1 MILLFVPLK
10 VTTDYTMMKSLIPV
24 SSLIKKCSDSSI
36 SVCGIC
42 DENLYGVMEFYNSCL
57 EAHIKPII
65 GLEVE
70 INHVPFYLYARN
82 YEGYLGL
89 LKIHT
94 KKEKGE
100 LGIIDIEMYQ
110 ELLNIVLPYA
120 YLSFYSTYQNHF
132 SHFYIGYTTEYEK
145 NNAYLVTEQVVF
157 CPDLKCFKRNE
168 SYYLNML
175 TAIDKVEPYGFI
187 PKKDYEKNSWEYA
200 FEEFMEDDCTN
211 QFIQS
216 IDIHIPKDKRYIPK
230 YDNEKQD
237 SFLYLE
243 ALSKKG
249 LTKRC
254 HGTVLKEYSERLRY
268 ELSVIEKMGF
278 ADYFLIVYDYVL
290 FAKKHG
296 ILVGAGR
303 GSAVGSLVSYS
314 LGITDVDPLEYHLLF
329 ERFLNPE
336 RVTMPDID
344 IDFEETRREEVVEY
358 VKKRYGREF
367 VANIMTFGTLKS
379 KLVLRSVG
387 KALEINQSVID
398 HFLSFIDAK
407 LTLKENLESEKIK
420 YYVENNQDIQ
430 RMVQISLKLE
440 GLKKHI
446 STHAAGVVISSKP
459 LDEIIPVH
467 YSGEEMM
474 TGITMNYL
482 EDLGLL
488 KMDFLSLRNLTTM
501 ANILKLIE
509 KNTGHKISIN
519 QINLNDP
526 KVLHLF
532 QTADTVGVFQFE
544 SEGMKNFLK
553 QLKPNNF
560 SDIVAAIALFRP
572 GPMENIPAFIRRK
585 EGAEAITYLHP
596 ILEPIL
602 KETYGIIVYQEQVMQ
617 ILSIIGGFSFAE
629 ADVIRRA
636 MSKKKRD
643 VIENGRDKF
652 IKGAI
657 QRGYEMSLAQNIYE
671 LILKFANYGF
681 NKSHSVSYAI
691 IGYQMAYLKCYYPVY
706 YIANLLNMNIDSV
719 VKTREYIALS
729 KKHDITILPISIN
742 DSELEY
748 KISDRSL
755 RLPFSIIKNLGIE
768 AAKAITL
775 ERKEKPY
782 QDFFDFVARTYGKS
796 VTKKTIE
803 ALIHASAFSEFGYN
817 HNTLLNNLDNAINY
831 ATLTSDLDESFV
843 MKPEMTLFEEIPSE
857 EKRKEEYETYGF
869 YITNHPASKYI
880 DPSIMKLENI
890 KQNYDK
896 RITCVVMI
904 ERIKEITTKKQE
916 RMAFVTASDETD
928 IGNLVVFASLMK
940 ELEGIRVGDVVHV
953 MGRVARRFSDY
964 QINVNKIEKIGGEI

>member
-1 MILLFVPLK
+1 M
-10 VTTDYTMMKSLIPV
+10 
-24 SSLIKKCSDSSI
+24 
-36 SVCGIC
+36 
-42 DENLYGVMEFYNSCL
+42 
-57 EAHIKPII
+57 
-65 GLEVE
+65 
-70 INHVPFYLYARN
+70 
-82 YEGYLGL
+82 
-89 LKIHT
+89 
-94 KKEKGE
+94 
-100 LGIIDIEMYQ
+100 
-110 ELLNIVLPYA
+110 
-120 YLSFYSTYQNHF
+120 
-132 SHFYIGYTTEYEK
+132 
-145 NNAYLVTEQVVF
+145 
-157 CPDLKCFKRNE
+157 
-168 SYYLNML
+168 
-175 TAIDKVEPYGFI
+175 
-187 PKKDYEKNSWEYA
+187 
-200 FEEFMEDDCTN
+200 
-211 QFIQS
+211 
-216 IDIHIPKDKRYIPK
+216 
-230 YDNEKQD
+230 
-237 SFLYLE
+237 
-243 ALSKKG
+243 
-249 LTKRC
+249 
-254 HGTVLKEYSERLRY
+254 
-268 ELSVIEKMGF
+268 
-278 ADYFLIVYDYVL
+278 
-290 FAKKHG
+290 
-296 ILVGAGR
+296 
-303 GSAVGSLVSYS
+303 
-314 LGITDVDPLEYHLLF
+314 
-329 ERFLNPE
+329 
-336 RVTMPDID
+336 
-344 IDFEETRREEVVEY
+344 
-358 VKKRYGREF
+358 
-367 VANIMTFGTLKS
+367 
-379 KLVLRSVG
+379 
-387 KALEINQSVID
+387 
-398 HFLSFIDAK
+398 
-407 LTLKENLESEKIK
+407 
-420 YYVENNQDIQ
+420 
-430 RMVQISLKLE
+430 
-440 GLKKHI
+440 
-446 STHAAGVVISSKP
+446 
-459 LDEIIPVH
+459 
-467 YSGEEMM
+467 
-474 TGITMNYL
+474 
-482 EDLGLL
+482 
-488 KMDFLSLRNLTTM
+488 
-501 ANILKLIE
+501 
-509 KNTGHKISIN
+509 
-519 QINLNDP
+519 
-526 KVLHLF
+526 
-532 QTADTVGVFQFE
+532 FQFE

-560 SDIVAAIALFRP
+560 LDIVAAIALFRP

-843 MKPEMTLFEEIPSE
+843 MKPEMTLFEEISSE

-928 IGNLVVFASLMK
+928 IGNFVVFASLMK

>member
-1 MILLFVPLK
+1 
-10 VTTDYTMMKSLIPV
+10 MMKSLITV
-24 SSLIKKCSDSSI
+24 SSLIEKLKEESI
-36 SVCGIC
+36 TACGIC
-42 DENLYGVMEFYNSCL
+42 DENLYGVMEFYNTCL
-57 EAHIKPII
+57 ENQIKPII

-70 INHVPFYLYARN
+70 INNHPFYLYAKN
-82 YEGYLGL
+82 YEGYRGL

-94 KKEKGE
+94 KKEKNE
-100 LGIIDIEMYQ
+100 LGMIDIETYK
-110 ELLNIVLPYA
+110 ENLNLVLPYTHIEA
-120 YLSFYSTYQNHF
+120 YATYA
-132 SHFYIGYTTEYEK
+132 SHFPNLYIGYTTEYEK
-145 NNAYLVTEQVVF
+145 NNAYLVTTKVVF
-157 CPDLKCFKRNE
+157 CPDIKCFKRSN
-168 SYYLNML
+168 SDTLNML
-175 TAIDKVEPYGFI
+175 TAIEKVEPFAFI
-187 PKKDYEKNSWEYA
+187 QKKEYEKNSWEYA
-200 FEEFMEDDCTN
+200 QNEFIEEESTSE
-211 QFIQS
+211 FIRE
-216 IDIHIPKDKRYIPK
+216 IDIQIPKNNRYIPK
-230 YDNEKQD
+230 YDKAIED
-237 SFLYLE
+237 SAIYLTSL
-243 ALSKKG
+243 AKKG

-254 HGTVLKEYSERLRY
+254 HGVVTKEYLSRLEY
-268 ELSVIEKMGF
+268 ELSVIQKMGF

-358 VKKRYGREF
+358 VKKRYGEEF

-387 KALEINQSVID
+387 KALEINPSVID
-398 HFLSFIDAK
+398 HFLSFVDPK
-407 LTLKENLESEKIK
+407 LDLRENLKNDKIK
-420 YYVENNQDIQ
+420 YYVENNQEIKK
-430 RMVQISLKLE
+430 MVQISLKLE
-440 GLKKHI
+440 GFKKHI

-459 LDEIIPVH
+459 LDDIIPIH
-467 YSGEEMM
+467 YSGEELL
-474 TGITMNYL
+474 TGLTMNYL

-509 KNTGHKISIN
+509 QNTGHKISIN

-532 QTADTVGVFQFE
+532 ETADTVGVFQFE
-544 SEGMKNFLK
+544 SEGMKNFLR

-572 GPMENIPAFIRRK
+572 GPMENIPSFIRRK
-585 EGAEAITYLHP
+585 EHQEPITYLHKD
-596 ILEPIL
+596 LKPIL

-617 ILSIIGGFSFAE
+617 ILSVIGGFSFAE

-636 MSKKKRD
+636 MSKKKRE
-643 VIENGRDKF
+643 VIESGRDKF
-652 IKGAI
+652 VSGAI
-657 QRGYEMSLAQNIYE
+657 KKGYDKTLVQNIYE

-691 IGYQMAYLKCYYPVY
+691 IGYQMAYLKCYFPVY

-719 VKTREYIALS
+719 TKTREYIALA
-729 KKHDITILPISIN
+729 KKHNITIYPLDIN
-742 DSELEY
+742 ESELDY
-748 KISDRSL
+748 KVQTSSL
-755 RLPFSIIKNLGIE
+755 RLPFSIIKNLGME
-768 AAKAITL
+768 AAKTITA
-775 ERKEKPY
+775 ERKGKPY
-782 QDFFDFVARTYGKS
+782 QDFFDFASRTYGKS

-803 ALIHASAFSEFGYN
+803 ALIHAGAFDSFGYN
-817 HNTLLNNLDNAINY
+817 HKTLLKNLDNAINY
-831 ATLTSDLDESFV
+831 AVLTSDLDESFV
-843 MKPEMTLFEEIPSE
+843 MKPEIEQTEEFSMD
-857 EKRKEEYETYGF
+857 EKRKEEYEIYGF
-869 YITNHPASKYI
+869 YITNHPASRYI

-904 ERIKEITTKKQE
+904 EKIKEITTKKQE

-928 IGNLVVFASLMK
+928 TANFVVFASLMK

-953 MGRVARRFSDY
+953 MGRVSRRFSDY
-964 QINVNKIEKIGGEI
+964 QINVNKIEKIG

>member
-1 MILLFVPLK
+1 
-10 VTTDYTMMKSLIPV
+10 MMKSLISV
-24 SSLIKKCSDSSI
+24 SSLIKKCRDFSI
-36 SVCGIC
+36 STCGIC
-42 DENLYGVMEFYNSCL
+42 DENLYGVMEFYRSCM
-57 EAHIKPII
+57 EAQIKPII
-65 GLEVE
+65 GLEIE
-70 INHVPFYLYARN
+70 LNHIPFYLYARN
-82 YEGYLGL
+82 YDGYLGL

-110 ELLNIVLPYA
+110 ESLNVVLPYA

-145 NNAYLVTEQVVF
+145 NNAYLVTEHVVF
-157 CPDLKCFKRNE
+157 CPDLKCFQKNE
-168 SYYLNML
+168 SYFLNML

-187 PKKDYEKNSWEYA
+187 EKKDYEKNSWEYA
-200 FEEFMEDDCTN
+200 LEEFMEDASTDR
-211 QFIQS
+211 FIES
-216 IDIHIPKDKRYIPK
+216 IDIHIPEDKRYIPK
-230 YDNEKQD
+230 YDKNQSN

-254 HGTVLKEYSERLRY
+254 HGMVTKEYSDRLHY

-278 ADYFLIVYDYVL
+278 SDYFLIVYDYVL

-314 LGITDVDPLEYHLLF
+314 LGITDVDPLKYHLLF

-344 IDFEETRREEVVEY
+344 IDFEETRRGEVVEY
-358 VKKRYGREF
+358 VKERYGKEN
-367 VANIMTFGTLKS
+367 VANIITFGTLKS

-387 KALEINQSVID
+387 KALEMNQNVMD

-407 LTLKENLESEKIK
+407 LTLKENLENEKIK
-420 YYVENNQDIQ
+420 YYVENNKDIQ
-430 RMVQISLKLE
+430 KMVRISLKLE

-446 STHAAGVVISSKP
+446 STHAAGIVISSKP
-459 LDEIIPVH
+459 LDEIIPIH
-467 YSGEEMM
+467 YSGEEML

-509 KNTGHKISIN
+509 QSTGHKVSMN
-519 QINLNDP
+519 QIDLNDS

-532 QTADTVGVFQFE
+532 QVADTVGVFQFE
-544 SEGMKNFLK
+544 SEGMKNFLR
-553 QLKPNNF
+553 QLKPHHF

-572 GPMENIPAFIRRK
+572 GPMENIPTFIKRK
-585 EGAEAITYLHP
+585 DGKEAITYLHP
-596 ILEPIL
+596 VLEPIL

-617 ILSIIGGFSFAE
+617 ILSLIGGFSFAE

-652 IKGAI
+652 IHGAI
-657 QRGYEMSLAQNIYE
+657 KKGYDGSLAQNIYE
-671 LILKFANYGF
+671 LILKFANFGF
-681 NKSHSVSYAI
+681 NKSHSVSYAM

-706 YIANLLNMNIDSV
+706 YIANLLNMNVDSTI
-719 VKTREYIALS
+719 KTREYIALA
-729 KKHDITILPISIN
+729 KKHNITILPISIQ
-742 DSELEY
+742 DSELDY
-748 KISDRSL
+748 KICDSSL
-755 RLPFSIIKNLGIE
+755 RLPFSIIKNLGGE
-768 AAKAITL
+768 AAKTITL
-775 ERKEKPY
+775 ERAKKPY

-803 ALIHASAFSEFGYN
+803 ALIHASAFSKFGYN

-831 ATLTSDLDESFV
+831 ATLASDLDEAFV
-843 MKPEMTLFEEIPSE
+843 MKPEMVLMEDVSPE

-869 YITNHPASKYI
+869 YITNHPASKYL
-880 DPSIMKLENI
+880 DPSIMKLEDM

-904 ERIKEITTKKQE
+904 EKMKEITTKNQE
-916 RMAFVTASDETD
+916 KMAFVTASDETD
-928 IGNLVVFASLMK
+928 VGNFVVFASSMR
-940 ELEGIRVGDVVHV
+940 ELEGICVGDVVHV

-964 QINVNKIEKIGGEI
+964 QINVSKIEKIGMER

>member
-1 MILLFVPLK
+1 MFVPLK
-10 VTTDYTMMKSLIPV
+10 ITTDYTMMKSLITV
-24 SSLIKKCSDSSI
+24 SSLINKLEEESI
-36 SVCGIC
+36 PVCGIC
-42 DENLYGVMEFYNSCL
+42 DENLYGVMEFYNTCL
-57 EAHIKPII
+57 EHHIKPII

-70 INHVPFYLYARN
+70 MNYLSFYLYARN
-82 YEGYLGL
+82 YKGYLGL

-94 KKEKGE
+94 KKEKRE
-100 LGIIDIEMYQ
+100 LGIIDIETWK
-110 ELLNIVLPYA
+110 ENLNIVLPYA
-120 YLSFYSTYQNHF
+120 YIEEYSTYESHF
-132 SHFYIGYTTEYEK
+132 THFYIGYTTEYEK
-145 NNAYLVTEQVVF
+145 NNAYLVTTKVVF
-157 CPDLKCFKRNE
+157 CPDIKCFKR
-168 SYYLNML
+168 SDSDALNML
-175 TAIDKVEPYGFI
+175 TAIERVEPYAFI

-200 FEEFMEDDCTN
+200 KNEYIEDESTN
-211 QFIQS
+211 EFIQS
-216 IDIHIPKDKRYIPK
+216 IDIHIPKDCRYIPK
-230 YDNEKQD
+230 YDEAIED
-237 SFLYLE
+237 SSLYL
-243 ALSKKG
+243 ASLAKKG

-254 HGTVLKEYSERLRY
+254 HGVVNKEYATRLEY
-268 ELSVIEKMGF
+268 ELAVIKNMGF

-344 IDFEETRREEVVEY
+344 IDFEETRREEVVRY
-358 VKKRYGREF
+358 VKKRYGEEN

-387 KALEINQSVID
+387 KALEINQNVID
-398 HFLSFIDAK
+398 HFLAFIDPK
-407 LTLKENLESEKIK
+407 LTLRENLLNDRIK
-420 YYVENNQDIQ
+420 YYVENNQDIKK
-430 RMVQISLKLE
+430 MMQISLRLE
-440 GLKKHI
+440 GFKKHI

-459 LDEIIPVH
+459 LDDIIPIH
-467 YSGEEMM
+467 YSGEELL

-509 KNTGHKISIN
+509 QNTGHKISIN

-544 SEGMKNFLK
+544 SEGMKNFLR

-585 EGAEAITYLHP
+585 EGTEAITYLHP

-643 VIENGRDKF
+643 VIESGRDKF

-719 VKTREYIALS
+719 AKTREYIALA

-755 RLPFSIIKNLGIE
+755 RLPFSIIKNLGME
-768 AAKAITL
+768 SAKTITL

-782 QDFFDFVARTYGKS
+782 HDFFDFVARTYGKS

-831 ATLTSDLDESFV
+831 AMLTSDLDESFV
-843 MKPEMTLFEEIPSE
+843 MKPEMAVMEEIPDSQ
-857 EKRKEEYETYGF
+857 KRQEEYETYGF

-904 ERIKEITTKKQE
+904 EKIKEITTKKQE

-928 IGNLVVFASLMK
+928 IGNFVVFASLMK
-940 ELEGIRVGDVVHV
+940 ELEEIRVGDVVHV
-953 MGRVARRFSDY
+953 MGRVAKRFSDY